1 MINFFMY
8 NMHRNDYY
16 NNNFLSSLSRK
27 SSLLNKKVVT
37 EKHAISYTLVNENI
51 YIYFDFYYTEVSEK
65 SNHYIKYTR
74 TQQVM

>member
-1 MINFFMY
+1 MTTIIIIF
-8 NMHRNDYY
+8 
-16 NNNFLSSLSRK
+16 SSLSK
-27 SSLLNKKVVT
+27 VFSLNKKVVT

>member
-1 MINFFMY
+1 MTTIIIIF
-8 NMHRNDYY
+8 
-16 NNNFLSSLSRK
+16 SSLSK
-27 SSLLNKKVVT
+27 VFSLNKKVVT
-37 EKHAISYTLVNENI
+37 EKRNIIHTYVNENI